1 MPVLCCFCT
10 GFYIAKNKEENM
22 PDNNYVEFNI
32 YFSDL
37 NEDAQK
43 RLMEVVG
50 ITDPKE
56 MNWDID
62 MCPIAVYSTESTEKE

>member
-1 MPVLCCFCT
+1 MLKTF
-10 GFYIAKNKEENM
+10 E
-22 PDNNYVEFNI
+22 I

-43 RLMEVVG
+43 RIMEMVK
-50 ITDPKE
+50 IDDPKE

-62 MCPIAVYSTESTEKE
+62 MCPIAMYDVEMDD

>member
-1 MPVLCCFCT
+1 
-10 GFYIAKNKEENM
+10 M
-22 PDNNYVEFNI
+22 PDNYVEFNI

-43 RLMEVVG
+43 RLMEAVG
-50 ITDPKE
+50 ITDPKD

-62 MCPIAVYSTESTEKE
+62 MCPIAVYSTQKE

>member
-1 MPVLCCFCT
+1 
-10 GFYIAKNKEENM
+10 M

-50 ITDPKE
+50 ITDPKD